1 VNQTLALG
9 SLTEILALIDSW
21 GKLYDARWGKHSPY
35 IEDLSLDQELQRLI
49 DPIRARVKFAHDVV
63 VAMGEAGLAGRIVEF
78 EEGQFGRHP
87 FSAARVAV
95 VEAIAILSQ
104 QEELALITGPIG
116 PRLAASELQEKIW
129 SAASSLWDGGQFG
142 FAVQAASSAL
152 ESKLQRV
159 AGGGVSGE
167 SLAGLFSLADPV
179 EAFPRLRFRFLD
191 PASKTWKSAHDG
203 AGALVRGAFMGIRN
217 LVSHSGWPEPTASEA
232 LEMLAVLS
240 YVARLSERAEIE
252 TVK

>member
-1 VNQTLALG
+1 
-9 SLTEILALIDSW
+9 
-21 GKLYDARWGKHSPY
+21 
-35 IEDLSLDQELQRLI
+35 
-49 DPIRARVKFAHDVV
+49 
-63 VAMGEAGLAGRIVEF
+63 
-78 EEGQFGRHP
+78 
-87 FSAARVAV
+87 
-95 VEAIAILSQ
+95 
-104 QEELALITGPIG
+104 
-116 PRLAASELQEKIW
+116 
-129 SAASSLWDGGQFG
+129 
-142 FAVQAASSAL
+142 L

-191 PASKTWKSAHDG
+191 AASKTWKSAHDG

-240 YVARLSERAEIE
+240 YAARLSERAEIE